1 MGEAPE
7 SGGEIEGHRESL
19 RGRHLLLHQ
28 GERTRRLA
36 KEDVVAFLAYLM
48 DTGSASPWEKLLR
61 EGRTKPCNQR
71 EWAIFVAEPTG
82 KQGSTG

>member
-1 MGEAPE
+1 M
-7 SGGEIEGHRESL
+7 
-19 RGRHLLLHQ
+19 
-28 GERTRRLA
+28 
-36 KEDVVAFLAYLM
+36 VAFLAYLM